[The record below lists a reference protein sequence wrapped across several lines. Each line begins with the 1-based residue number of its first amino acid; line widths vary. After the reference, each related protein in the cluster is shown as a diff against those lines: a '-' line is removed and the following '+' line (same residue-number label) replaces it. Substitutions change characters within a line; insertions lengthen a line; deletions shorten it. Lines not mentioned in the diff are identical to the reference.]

1 MGGGGGW
8 VDAWAVGGWIVT
20 WRNGFIGGC
29 VDKQVGS

>member
-1 MGGGGGW
+1 M
-8 VDAWAVGGWIVT
+8 VDAWVAVGGWIVT